1 MEQEIQSVMATLS
14 AIYQKSVLP
23 KQQALVAQAEAQA
36 SRVAAAPKKLRN
48 MVVKPDGSLP
58 AKPCCQ

>member
-23 KQQALVAQAEAQA
+23 KQQAIAAQAEAQA
-36 SRVAAAPKKLRN
+36 QARAAATKKLRN

-58 AKPCCQ
+58 TKPCCQ